1 MFRMREYEPPKRVQV
16 AIKNLFIIMAYFMIV
31 TLFLAIA
38 YYPEKY
44 QFFYEHISNLG
55 GFNSSLGA
63 LNSDS
68 MIIMMIGFGLC
79 GLLVLTVG
87 ILYFV
92 NRDLHLWLPKGI
104 LSVLLAVGAAGIA
117 IPLDH
122 SLRLLHLAGAGI
134 FIGGF
139 AAFNAL
145 LQISS
150 LLKKRKDKVADVNK
164 LDTIWDIT
172 LSAIVIIILLG
183 YFTIFALD
191 WLAVGPI
198 NLGPMFQKAVVFA
211 EILALYFIDNKDV

>member
-1 MFRMREYEPPKRVQV
+1 MFRMRAYDPPKRVQI
-16 AIKNLFIIMAYFMIV
+16 AIKNLFIIMAYFLIV

-44 QFFYEHISNLG
+44 QFFDEHISNLG
-55 GFNSSLGA
+55 GFSSNLGA
-63 LNSDS
+63 VNSNS
-68 MIIMMIGFGLC
+68 MLIMMIGFGVC
-79 GLLVLTVG
+79 GLLVLVVG
-87 ILYFV
+87 VLYFV

-104 LSVLLAVGAAGIA
+104 LSVALAIGAAGVA

-122 SLRLLHLAGAGI
+122 SLRILHLAGAGI

-150 LLKKRKDKVADVNK
+150 LIKKRKDKADDVNK
-164 LDTIWDIT
+164 LDTIWDII

-183 YFTIFALD
+183 YFTVFALD
-191 WLAVGPI
+191 WLGVGPL
-198 NLGPMFQKAVVFA
+198 NLGPLFQKAVVFA
-211 EILALYFIDNKDV
+211 EILALYFIDNQDI

>member
-1 MFRMREYEPPKRVQV
+1 MFQMREYNPPKRVQV
-16 AIKNLFIIMAYFMIV
+16 AIKNLFIIMAYIMIV
-31 TLFLAIA
+31 TFFLAIA

-44 QFFYEHISNLG
+44 LFFSEHISNLG
-55 GFNSSLGA
+55 GRYSSFGT
-63 LNSDS
+63 LNATS
-68 MIIMMIGFGLC
+68 MAIMMIGFGIC
-79 GLLVLTVG
+79 GLLCLIVG

-92 NRDLHLWLPKGI
+92 NKDLHLRIPKGI
-104 LSVLLAVGAAGIA
+104 LSILLAVGAAGIA

-122 SLRLLHLAGAGI
+122 SLRLLHLAGAGL

-150 LLKKRKDKVADVNK
+150 LINKKKDKVADVNK
-164 LDTIWDIT
+164 LDTIWDII

-191 WLAVGPI
+191 WLAIGPPY
-198 NLGPMFQKAVVFA
+198 LGPMFQKAVVFA

>member
-1 MFRMREYEPPKRVQV
+1 MFRMREYEPPKRVQI

-31 TLFLAIA
+31 TFFLAIA
-38 YYPEKY
+38 YYPQKY
-44 QFFYEHISNLG
+44 IFFAEHISNLG
-55 GFNSSLGA
+55 GIQSSLGYV
-63 LNSDS
+63 NTTS

-79 GLLVLTVG
+79 GSFALIVG

-92 NRDLHLWLPKGI
+92 NRDLHLWLPKGL
-104 LSVLLAVGAAGIA
+104 LSVALAIGAAGIA

-122 SLRLLHLAGAGI
+122 SLRILHLAGAGI

-139 AAFNAL
+139 AAINAL

-150 LLKKRKDKVADVNK
+150 FLKKRKDKIVDTSTW
-164 LDTIWDIT
+164 DTIWDII
-172 LSAIVIIILLG
+172 LSSIVLIILLG

-191 WLAVGPI
+191 WLGVGPHY
-198 NLGPMFQKAVVFA
+198 LGPMFQKAVVFA